1 MITAS
6 LMKGLRESNVMS
18 QFKTKKVM
26 LLATIYIKIVA
37 EKDKEHI

>member
-6 LMKGLRESNVMS
+6 VMKGLRESNVMN
-18 QFKTKKVM
+18 QFKIKKVM
-26 LLATIYIKIVA
+26 LLATIYFKIVA